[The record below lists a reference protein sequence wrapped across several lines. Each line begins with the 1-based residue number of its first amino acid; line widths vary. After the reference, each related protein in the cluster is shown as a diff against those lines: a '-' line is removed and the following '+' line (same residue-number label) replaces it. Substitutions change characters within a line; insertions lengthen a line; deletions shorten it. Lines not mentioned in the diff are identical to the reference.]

1 MYHLSLKSLDFVSK
15 KKNSENTYDI
25 SPSGLDSLPKLDKVI
40 VRANVRV
47 PESLPN
53 LFLALLT
60 ITGQTPKTNY
70 AKRPLAGFKLKKDQ
84 PLGLQ
89 LTLRRDKMNSFLK
102 NLIFIVL
109 PKFVDFSGV
118 PTKNLDSQGNIHF
131 GSTQFFLWPQ
141 CEISYEIFRRPSGFH
156 TTLISKGNPKKKSLL
171 YSYIGVPLNKD

>member
-1 MYHLSLKSLDFVSK
+1 MFHLSLKSLDFSQKGEK
-15 KKNSENTYDI
+15 KI
-25 SPSGLDSLPKLDKVI
+25 SLESLPKIDKVI
-40 VRANVRV
+40 IRANLRT
-47 PESLPN
+47 PENLPN

-89 LTLRRDKMNSFLK
+89 LTLRGEKMNSFLK

-118 PTKNLDSQGNIHF
+118 PIENLDSQGNLHF

-141 CEISYEIFRRPSGFH
+141 CEVSYEIFRRPTGFH
-156 TTLISKGNPKKKSLL
+156 ITLISKGNSKKKPLA
-171 YSYIGVPLNKD
+171 YSYTGLPLNKEKKD

>member
-15 KKNSENTYDI
+15 NKNSENTYDN

-70 AKRPLAGFKLKKDQ
+70 AK
-84 PLGLQ
+84 GLW
-89 LTLRRDKMNSFLK
+89 LDLNLRK
-102 NLIFIVL
+102 
-109 PKFVDFSGV
+109 
-118 PTKNLDSQGNIHF
+118 T
-131 GSTQFFLWPQ
+131 
-141 CEISYEIFRRPSGFH
+141 
-156 TTLISKGNPKKKSLL
+156 SL
-171 YSYIGVPLNKD
+171 